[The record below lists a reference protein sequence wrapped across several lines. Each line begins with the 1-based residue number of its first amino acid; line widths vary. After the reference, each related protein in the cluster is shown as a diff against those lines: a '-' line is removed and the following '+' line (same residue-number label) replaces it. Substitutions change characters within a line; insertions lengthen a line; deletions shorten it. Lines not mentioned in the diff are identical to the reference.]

1 MKIKVKAKIKFKY
14 IADEYASISFKSL
27 EPDNL
32 GFIKSKYENEYFIC
46 SISGD
51 SISRVLATADDLIFC
66 EMMVERVSDLI
77 RTWGI

>member
-14 IADEYASISFKSL
+14 IADEYATISFNSL

-32 GFIKSKYENEYFIC
+32 GFIKSKYENEYLIC

-77 RTWGI
+77 RT